1 MTDRSQSG
9 SAGLRGN
16 SNIELMQNRRIG
28 GWDAYGIPEKLDD
41 LDGQGRGVQIKASY
55 FMQIFDRNN

>member
-41 LDGQGRGVQIKASY
+41 LDGQGRGV
-55 FMQIFDRNN
+55 